1 MHIGESAGSIV
12 FDVAIVSYNTDA
24 YLHNL
29 LVSLRDHLPARRVGA
44 VHVWDNGSSDA
55 TSAMLS
61 LFGSLAPW
69 LHVHR
74 SPTNIHHGP
83 ALDLLMRRH
92 CAAEW
97 VLLLDS
103 DTEVRCDFTT
113 SLRLSR
119 GTPPAFVGQIH
130 PQMTHLYAYLAH
142 VLVHRPTYLTLPS
155 FRHDGAPG
163 DEFFRAVEAR
173 RLSYQRFRWC
183 DYVGHA
189 GQASLRGVHARG
201 ETTHPFYAFAAA
213 AARTAP
219 VSSDRAAHE
228 EQLRSRLAEF
238 LERVPHRSSVT
249 TPRRSEPG
257 TFRSRVGPGPE
268 GPGLHLSRRSWLA
281 GVRTSCRACI
291 DAVRDPHAARALHR
305 ATHIGLVQQVPEI
318 RELFRRVRRMR
329 PRRVLEIGTAYGGSL
344 YLWTRASAADARV
357 ISVDMP
363 PWELDDPAEAGKRVQ
378 LRSFARAR
386 QSIELIRGNSH
397 DAASLDAVRAA
408 LGGEPLDFLFVDGD
422 DSADGVRRDIAD
434 YGTLLRPGG
443 LMVAS
448 QRIAAQREGAGCR
461 S

>member
-24 YLHNL
+24 YLLNL

-92 CAAEW
+92 AAAEW
-97 VLLLDS
+97 VLVLDS

-119 GTPPAFVGQIH
+119 GTPPACVGQIH

-173 RLSYQRFRWC
+173 RLPYQRFRWC

-189 GQASLRGVHARG
+189 GQAS
-201 ETTHPFYAFAAA
+201 
-213 AARTAP
+213 
-219 VSSDRAAHE
+219 
-228 EQLRSRLAEF
+228 
-238 LERVPHRSSVT
+238 
-249 TPRRSEPG
+249 
-257 TFRSRVGPGPE
+257 
-268 GPGLHLSRRSWLA
+268 LSRRSWLA

-344 YLWTRASAADARV
+344 YLWTRASAPDARV

-422 DSADGVRRDIAD
+422 DSADGVCRDIAD